1 MADNYWEITPGLNNV
16 GSYQVSGRPFAYTGD
31 TTASASV
38 VSFPEVTRWVI
49 IKNNHGS
56 QSVKVAFSL
65 AGLTGTEYFVLA
77 AGAETQRL
85 EVKISELHFV
95 ATGAGT
101 EISITAGITNVAVKS
116 CATAAGPSWSGSV
129 GVG

>member
-31 TTASASV
+31 TSTAASV

-49 IKNNHGS
+49 IKNNHAT
-56 QSVKVAFSL
+56 QSVNVAFSL
-65 AGLTGTEYFVLA
+65 LGLSNTEYFVLA
-77 AGAETQRL
+77 AGVETQRL

-95 ATGAGT
+95 ATGAST

-116 CATAAGPSWSGSV
+116 CSTDLGPSWSGSA